1 MLSRTAPW
9 KVAAKQVMNP
19 DVITVRDDMTVQE
32 VAAFLTENQI
42 SGAPVEDGEGRLIG
56 VVSYTDIARAAS
68 DPNALEPP
76 ALEPEFFTRGWE
88 EAPLSVEDLRGMHV
102 TVPSLT
108 VAEIM
113 TPRLHSIGE
122 DATVAEAAR
131 MMLDAHIHRLLV
143 TSGHKVVGVLTTFD
157 LLRLLVEDGAASP

>member
-9 KVAAKQVMNP
+9 NVAAKEVMNP

-42 SGAPVEDGEGRLIG
+42 SGAPVEDAEGRLVG
-56 VVSYTDIARAAS
+56 VVSSTDIARAAS
-68 DPNALEPP
+68 DPDALEPP
-76 ALEPEFFTRGWE
+76 PSEPEFFTRGWE
-88 EAPLSVEDLRGMHV
+88 EAPLSIEDLRGMHA
-102 TVPSLT
+102 TVPSLI
-108 VAEIM
+108 VADIM

-122 DATVAEAAR
+122 DATVSEAAR

-143 TSGHKVVGVLTTFD
+143 KSGHKAVGILTTFD
-157 LLRLLVEDGAASP
+157 LLRLLVEE